1 MTKPNK
7 LPEAQESMRFRLETS
22 SGRPKRRYPKPRP
35 PNRKLAI
42 VAEGATSIEEGAE
55 LPGTPVQDDQVDIA
69 LTFLRRYAWKVH
81 IDRGIDSVVLWRR
94 VEHWARLIGYAG
106 PISHGAVVMAA
117 RRRGCSLLI
126 PRPGDWNVTLSLD
139 CPDLAA
145 ITGLAALG
153 PDHQQDHD
161 HEAK

>member
-69 LTFLRRYAWKVH
+69 LTFLRHYAWKVH
-81 IDRGIDSVVLWRR
+81 IDHGIDSMVLWRR

-117 RRRGCSLLI
+117 RRRGCSLALWL
-126 PRPGDWNVTLSLD
+126 RRGKATLGLD